1 MLSSGFFKSYQ
12 GRQNL
17 KRNLS
22 RRLGRSAE
30 LLLLIFSL
38 GYAGTSCGWGSVGQ
52 PVGVTGDGNR
62 VTSRYHGQPLKVFS
76 QPKSTR
82 LGHYRVKKGD
92 TLWGIAKRFGATVSE
107 LKNLNGIDSPNNLR
121 IGAFLQI
128 PGVGKAQNKGRL
140 LSNKTYAL
148 RWPVQGIVTRGYGK
162 RRGKEH
168 DGIDI
173 AAKKGSPVYAASS
186 GTVVYSKRHG
196 GYGNLVVVKH
206 AKSLVTIY
214 AHNLKN
220 LVKKGDKVRLGQSIA
235 LVGDTGAATGSHL
248 HFEVRRGALPQ
259 NPLNFLPP

>member
-1 MLSSGFFKSYQ
+1 M
-12 GRQNL
+12 

-22 RRLGRSAE
+22 RRLGRSVGLF
-30 LLLLIFSL
+30 LLSAWL
-38 GYAGTSCGWGSVGQ
+38 GYVGTSCGWSSVGQ
-52 PVGVTGDGNR
+52 PVGVTDDGNR
-62 VTSRYHGQPLKVFS
+62 VTSRYRGQPLKVFS
-76 QPKSTR
+76 QPKSKR
-82 LGHYRVKKGD
+82 LGHYQVKKGD
-92 TLWGIAKRFGATVSE
+92 TLWGIAKRFGTIVSE
-107 LKNLNGIDSPNNLR
+107 LKNLNGIDSPNHLKV
-121 IGAFLQI
+121 GAFIKI
-128 PGVGKAQNKGRL
+128 PGVGKAKSTPKVK
-140 LSNKTYAL
+140 SNEAYAL

-173 AAKKGSPVYAASS
+173 AAKKGSPVHVASS
-186 GTVVYSKRHG
+186 GTVVYAKRHG

-206 AKSLVTIY
+206 ANSLVTIY